1 MIAVDT
7 DVLVSLWLPAAGTSV
22 SEKIYNC
29 DPMWVAPYLWRS
41 EFRNVVSI
49 YMHRGVSFESGV
61 ESIERA
67 EALMKGHEYLANS
80 ADVLKLA
87 TESGCPSCRCEFIQV
102 ARSNRVPL
110 VTFDN
115 RLLEKFPG
123 VAIHPLTFIKKF
135 S

>member
-22 SEKIYNC
+22 SEKIYNY
-29 DPMWVAPYLWRS
+29 DPVWVAPYIWRS
-41 EFRNVVSI
+41 EFINVVSR
-49 YMHRGVSFESGV
+49 YMHRGVSLESGV

-67 EALMKGHEYLANS
+67 EALMKGHEYLVNS
-80 ADVLKLA
+80 ADVLKLS

-102 ARSNRVPL
+102 ARFNRVPL
-110 VTFDN
+110 ITFDEG
-115 RLLEKFPG
+115 LLQRFPG
-123 VAIHPLTFIKKF
+123 VAIHPLTFIEKF